1 MSLTADD
8 AQRRSGMFW
17 PWALRALA
25 AGVLIGLAALIWFWP
40 EISAWA
46 IEQRRLLQTDLARAV
61 NAIRGGDWAAAAAL
75 ISASA
80 LYGFMHAVGP
90 GHGKILIAGAA
101 VASRR
106 TAWRMA
112 GIGVLASLAQA
123 LTAILVVYGV
133 LGALALGGSAALGV
147 AEGLL
152 APLSAGA
159 IALVG
164 LWMVVRGLRLWRAD
178 HGHHHDH
185 DDSAGHSCHAGCRH
199 GPTAAETEMLTTWRD
214 VGALI
219 ASIGARP
226 CSGAL
231 IVLVICWRFEL
242 YAVGA
247 LSAVAMALGT
257 SLVVSGAAIAATTLR
272 DAGALTDGGDPST
285 TRRRV
290 ALLHIAAG
298 SLVAILS
305 LATLAALIGD
315 PSTAGLIR

>member
-1 MSLTADD
+1 
-8 AQRRSGMFW
+8 MFW
-17 PWALRALA
+17 PWALRGLA
-25 AGVLIGLAALIWFWP
+25 AGVLIGLAALIWSWP

-46 IEQRRLLQTDLARAV
+46 VEQRRLLQTDLARAV
-61 NAIRGGDWAAAAAL
+61 NAIRGGDWAAAATL

-80 LYGFMHAVGP
+80 LYGFVHAVGP
-90 GHGKILIAGAA
+90 GHGKVLIAGAA

-123 LTAILVVYGV
+123 LTAIVVVYGV

-152 APLSAGA
+152 APLSTGA

-185 DDSAGHSCHAGCRH
+185 DHDHSAGHSCHAGCRH
-199 GPTAAETEMLTTWRD
+199 GPTAAETELLTTWRD
-214 VGALI
+214 VAALV

-272 DAGALTDGGDPST
+272 DAGGLTEGGDPGA
-285 TRRRV
+285 TRRRI
-290 ALLHIAAG
+290 ALLHIATG

-305 LATLAALIGD
+305 IAMLATLIGE
-315 PSTAGLIR
+315 PSAAGLIR